1 MAVEKIYISADELLS
16 DSFLLA
22 EKIQHSGFKP
32 DLLIGIWRGGA
43 PVGVYVQEYLEYVGI
58 ATEHFPIRTRSYTG
72 INEQTEVEIQGLDHL
87 ISQVKPGDNVLL
99 VDDVFD
105 TGRTIQAILTQL
117 ADQLTTCNIDSINI
131 KVACPWYKPSRNVTS
146 LKPDFHLH
154 ETERWLVFPHE
165 LVGLT
170 TAEIRAG
177 KGKQGDWLVQ
187 QGPTKPT

>member
-1 MAVEKIYISADELLS
+1 MTVEKIYISADELLS

-72 INEQTEVEIQGLDHL
+72 INEQAEVEIQGLEHL
-87 ISQVKPGDNVLL
+87 INQVKPGDNVLL

-105 TGRTIQAILTQL
+105 TGRTIQAILSQL
-117 ADQLTTCNIDSINI
+117 TEQLTTDDLDSINI
-131 KVACPWYKPSRNVTS
+131 KAACPWYKPARNLTPQ
-146 LKPDFHLH
+146 KPDFHLH
-154 ETERWLVFPHE
+154 ETDHWLVFPHE
-165 LVGLT
+165 LIGLT
-170 TAEIRAG
+170 TAEIRTG
-177 KGKQGDWLVQ
+177 KGKQGDWLAQ
-187 QGPTKPT
+187 QAPDKT